1 MTSMHETFTLDL
13 QKTLWDQQLGLLS
26 FLWTPALNFLSYF
39 SLHAKEMKFKKKI
52 GVDQSTYA

>member
-39 SLHAKEMKFKKKI
+39 SLHAKEMKF
-52 GVDQSTYA
+52 